1 MIPCRYWC
9 AVCSL
14 LPYGLL
20 LRSNIRYGALIGMCN
35 TSFIWAEGAHG
46 RVRRPSDR
54 AEPA

>member
-1 MIPCRYWC
+1 MIPCRYWG

-20 LRSNIRYGALIGMCN
+20 LRPNIRYGALIGMCN